1 MQSIRTSCAGRR
13 LKKSGNDD
21 DYSVRRR
28 RRKRPVADNKS
39 SSKFSAVQSPS
50 AWLLHVVLLS
60 IYHSSTLSS
69 ATVQAY
75 SIVHNQQRPFTKT
88 TPATPHQK
96 QQHSFPRRGVY
107 FDSSSSSSTALSM
120 VLTTPESIIEQAST
134 QKLLDDLIDESVRTS
149 ARRPIM
155 MQFDPSSGWIWK
167 RWKGTIFSETGSACI
182 SKMAYA
188 VILLLACRF
197 IGAPLRLE
205 QHLSGFNVLWGQMLQ
220 VTTFTLTFFLNQ
232 SYALWRKCYALSR
245 KLQGRMHDINLAMAM
260 HATRKQPTSDTEPST
275 CTAASRQI
283 LELVARYVRLFN
295 LLTYASFTRSHRPIL
310 TPRGMRRLVERGLLT
325 PLEREILVDCELPA
339 TVSEIQNPISL
350 CDSIFHPFIHSLT
363 FFPALFLYDIAT
375 SQCHLTLDRSY
386 ICRRQGGG
394 AFSRKCRL

>member
-1 MQSIRTSCAGRR
+1 MQSIRIT
-13 LKKSGNDD
+13 KSNNDD

-39 SSKFSAVQSPS
+39 SSPLAHTSK

-75 SIVHNQQRPFTKT
+75 SIIHNQQRPFTKT
-88 TPATPHQK
+88 TLATPHQQK
-96 QQHSFPRRGVY
+96 QQHRFPRRGVY

-295 LLTYASFTRSHRPIL
+295 LLTYASFTRR
-310 TPRGMRRLVERGLLT
+310 
-325 PLEREILVDCELPA
+325 
-339 TVSEIQNPISL
+339 
-350 CDSIFHPFIHSLT
+350 
-363 FFPALFLYDIAT
+363 
-375 SQCHLTLDRSY
+375 
-386 ICRRQGGG
+386 
-394 AFSRKCRL
+394 